1 MTIQGRNII
10 IVLDD
15 KLVKL
20 NIDTSEVSDIKNF
33 RDSQL
38 SFISLTDNYFTTI
51 EKDLNEESSNYNINM
66 LRFDNTVISSTSIQ
80 NLPNI
85 MQNSGLLNYFVY
97 QNSLSVINKWG
108 IEIKN
113 EKLDITPKN
122 IIIFNGQKAIALVYT
137 NKIRVIKI

>member
-66 LRFDNTVISSTSIQ
+66 LRFD
-80 NLPNI
+80 
-85 MQNSGLLNYFVY
+85 LLNYFVY